1 MGLLHRI
8 FRFGSDFLQDTYYGL
23 RLLIR
28 VPGFAVVTVLVLAF
42 GIGATSTIFSF
53 VNSLVLRPLAIE
65 DVASV
70 VQIAERI
77 PGEVERQRVAYP
89 NFLDWKEQSG
99 VFDQI
104 AAFRFDSLAFAAGRE
119 PEPTLVLKAS
129 ASIFPLLRSR
139 LAVGRAFTAEDDR
152 PDVPTVVI
160 LSNAFWR
167 NHFGADPGIIGRTV
181 RLDGHDAT
189 VVGVLATDPD
199 YFGLAKI
206 WTPLALSRDPNGRTS
221 HFLSAVARLKAAVT
235 IRQAQTELDAIA
247 LRITDNRIDGRQ
259 LGVFIVPFQTSLV
272 DFIYPALSVA
282 MAAAGFMLLITCA
295 NVGNLMLARGMTRKK
310 EIAIRMSLGAGRS
323 RIVRQL
329 LTESAVVCSFA
340 ALAGFALCRWSVHAI
355 VSMSPDNQRL
365 VDVGTDWH
373 IVVFVIVVT
382 MLTAIGLGLFPTL
395 RISQPVRFKSD
406 HRTRNVLIASEV
418 ALALVLV
425 TGASLL
431 LKSYARVE
439 NISPGMRTQ
448 DLITTDLS
456 IPRSRYPA
464 NSDISSF
471 YSRVLQSIS
480 QIPGVESAAL
490 VSTLPFSGRS
500 NFAPFK
506 AEGAVNEPS
515 IQNHE
520 FANQQI
526 VSADYFATA
535 GVKVLAGRSFT
546 DHDTNGT
553 ERVAIINQA
562 LARRLWNDRDP
573 IGQRIRVGPPE
584 WNQPWLTIFGISQ
597 NVMHYGLDQKIPLEI
612 YQPFNQVPVRDVAV
626 LLHTRVDGAHL
637 AATFR
642 EKIFEI
648 DRDEPVSVVRT
659 IGQVIDDSLWQ
670 RRTLLSIMI
679 LFGSVALILCSMGL
693 YAVIAYSVQQ
703 RQTEF
708 GIRIALGAQKFD
720 IVKLAIGEGIRL
732 ASAGIIIGLVLAS
745 IAARAVRTLLYDV
758 GSNDPI
764 ILAATVA
771 LLGVVAVVAAYL
783 PARRAAAVDPVSRL
797 RAD

>member
-1 MGLLHRI
+1 MGLLQRI
-8 FRFGSDFLQDTYYGL
+8 SRVGSDFLRDTYYGL

-28 VPGFAVVTVLVLAF
+28 VPGFALVTVLVLGF
-42 GIGATSTIFSF
+42 GIGATATIFSF

-139 LAVGRAFTAEDDR
+139 LASGRAFTAEDDR
-152 PDVPTVVI
+152 PDTPTVVI

-167 NHFGADPGIIGRTV
+167 NHFGADPGIIGRSV
-181 RLDGHDAT
+181 RLDGHEAT

-221 HFLSAVARLKAAVT
+221 HFLSAVARLKAGVT

-329 LTESAVVCSFA
+329 LTESAGVCSFA
-340 ALAGFALCRWSVHAI
+340 ALGGFALCRGAVHTI
-355 VSMSPDNQRL
+355 LSMSPDNQRL
-365 VDVGTDWH
+365 VNVGTDWRV
-373 IVVFVIVVT
+373 VVFVIVVA
-382 MLTAIGLGLFPTL
+382 MLTAIGLGLFPAL

-406 HRTRNVLIASEV
+406 HRTRNVLIVSEV

-439 NISPGMRTQ
+439 NVSPGMRTQ
-448 DLITTDLS
+448 DLITADLS
-456 IPRSRYPA
+456 IPRTRYPA

-500 NFAPFK
+500 NFAPFE
-506 AEGAVNEPS
+506 AEGAAKEPATH
-515 IQNHE
+515 NHE

-526 VSADYFATA
+526 VSTDYFATA
-535 GVKVLAGRSFT
+535 GVKVLDGRSFT
-546 DHDTNGT
+546 AHDTDGT

-573 IGQRIRVGPPE
+573 ISQKIRIGPPE
-584 WNQPWLTIFGISQ
+584 WNQPWLTIVGICQ
-597 NVMHYGLDQKIPLEI
+597 NVMHYGLDQRVPLEI

-626 LLHTRVDGAHL
+626 LLYTRMDAAHL

-648 DRDEPVSVVRT
+648 DRDEPVSVVRP

-679 LFGSVALILCSMGL
+679 LFGSVALILSSMGL

-708 GIRIALGAQKFD
+708 GIRVALGAQNSD
-720 IVKLAIGEGIRL
+720 IVKLAIGQGIRL
-732 ASAGIIIGLVLAS
+732 ASAGILIGLVLAS

-764 ILAATVA
+764 ILAGTVA
-771 LLGVVAVVAAYL
+771 LLGTVALIAAYI
-783 PARRAAAVDPVSRL
+783 PARRAAAVDPISTL
-797 RAD
+797 SP